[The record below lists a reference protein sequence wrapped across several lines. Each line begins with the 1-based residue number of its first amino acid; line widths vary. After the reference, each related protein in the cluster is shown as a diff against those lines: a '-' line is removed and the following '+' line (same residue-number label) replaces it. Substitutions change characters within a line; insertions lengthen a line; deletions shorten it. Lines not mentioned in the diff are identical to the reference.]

1 MTSLAEQLQAMKN
14 NLEIAEKELAS
25 LNAGRKSSA
34 PRLRKS
40 LMDLKKASH
49 TMRSATTSYARD
61 LPTKPRKPKPPAEPE
76 PEEPAEPVKPKRKP
90 KAKAVEPDV
99 QA

>member
-1 MTSLAEQLQAMKN
+1 MSLAEQLQSLKN

-40 LMDLKKASH
+40 LMDVKKMSH

-61 LPTKPRKPKPPAEPE
+61 LPTKPRKPKPAAEPA
-76 PEEPAEPVKPKRKP
+76 EPAEPVAVKPRKPKP